1 MLPEIQ
7 RFQKWLKRKAPH
19 ASTPIHYGND
29 LELFFVWLSKP
40 PGEVRVSDV
49 DSFIEFCQK
58 TGLAL
63 TTINRRLAAL
73 RSFYHF
79 LTIEAESTFKNPV
92 IPKRHFIRL
101 GQQLPR
107 DIQDPI
113 VEKLFAAI
121 SGPRDRTMFLLML
134 HSGLR
139 TCEVRFL
146 RLQDVDWEGRKV
158 RIEQAKG
165 MKDRIAYLSQATIDA
180 LKAYLDVRGV
190 KEALPDFIFVFRHQ
204 PLTKSYCGERL
215 RTCGQRCGLH
225 VTPHQLRHSCATLLL
240 NSGAPVL
247 TVQTLLGHKWV
258 DTTLGYARL
267 YDGTVAA
274 DYYGAMALI
283 ERRLAL
289 PEDRISAPPKIGQL
303 IALVDSLHTGT
314 LNATQN
320 EAVRQLRAG
329 IMALSERERAI
340 QDVKV
345 LAPAENQLTGA
356 SSKTKS
362 AV

>member
-29 LELFFVWLSKP
+29 LELFFAWLSKP

-134 HSGLR
+134 
-139 TCEVRFL
+139 
-146 RLQDVDWEGRKV
+146 
-158 RIEQAKG
+158 
-165 MKDRIAYLSQATIDA
+165 
-180 LKAYLDVRGV
+180 
-190 KEALPDFIFVFRHQ
+190 
-204 PLTKSYCGERL
+204 
-215 RTCGQRCGLH
+215 RCGLRVGEVRNLSLNDLYLDSVFGSLPRLWLH
-225 VTPHQLRHSCATLLL
+225 GKGSRQRVIYLSAQPLAALRVWLDIRPLVKDNAVFLNRFGKRLTVTGIQKRLMKYCQVAGIWVTCHQLRHTFGRYMSEAHV
-240 NSGAPVL
+240 PV
-247 TVQTLLGHKWV
+247 TTIQKLLGHASLQ
-258 DTTLGYARL
+258 TTEIYLHISDSQVQEDYQ
-267 YDGTVAA
+267 AA
-274 DYYGAMALI
+274 IQEVL
-283 ERRLAL
+283 RRLPL
-289 PEDRISAPPKIGQL
+289 RGGQ
-303 IALVDSLHTGT
+303 
-314 LNATQN
+314 
-320 EAVRQLRAG
+320 
-329 IMALSERERAI
+329 
-340 QDVKV
+340 
-345 LAPAENQLTGA
+345 P
-356 SSKTKS
+356 
-362 AV
+362 